1 MTSCNFRFS
10 KPTNGSFIPIIGCI
24 ASGKSKFTSILG
36 EVIREDQGECK
47 CFYEPAAKEDGEA
60 SDFLPYFYKDQER
73 WAFAVQVEML
83 TKRVSQHKM
92 AQHLSFNGISSVAD
106 STVFSD
112 SVFVNLLE
120 RQGKLKKEEA
130 DLYYRLFSELMESI
144 LYPTAI
150 IHLAVTPEVALHRLN
165 KRMSEKEG
173 RVMESS
179 IPISYLQGLISE
191 YNELVSYLKNFCHV
205 ITLNWNDDR
214 SDDQIKMIAEG
225 VWSSIKTMKETMPI
239 GCQLGIS

>member
-10 KPTNGSFIPIIGCI
+10 KPSEGAFIPIIGCI

-36 EVIREDQGECK
+36 EVIREDLGECH

-60 SDFLPYFYKDQER
+60 SEFLPLFYKDQER
-73 WAFAVQVEML
+73 WALAVQIEML
-83 TKRVSQHKM
+83 TKRVAQHKM
-92 AQHLSFNGISSVAD
+92 AQGLSFNGISSVAD

-120 RQGKLKKEEA
+120 RQGKLIKAEA
-130 DLYYRLFSELMESI
+130 DLYYRLFSELLESI

-150 IHLAVTPEVALHRLN
+150 IHLAVTPEVALSRLN
-165 KRMSEKEG
+165 RRMSEKEG
-173 RVMESS
+173 RAMESG
-179 IPISYLQGLISE
+179 IPISYLQGLIAE

-205 ITLNWNDDR
+205 VTLDWNMDR
-214 SDDQIKMIAEG
+214 TDGEIKKVAEG
-225 VWSSIKTMKETMPI
+225 VWSSIKTMRETMPI
-239 GCQLGIS
+239 GCQLGIG